1 MRKNFIFF
9 SISAPHA
16 QPPASWIFLTTTHMS
31 DCEFGLWRFLNR
43 AEKDA
48 AVAGVRHPGVV
59 VVVQDGEGDEPLVR
73 LLHVVRLVI
82 AVLVVGRQS

>member
-1 MRKNFIFF
+1 MRSCTHN
-9 SISAPHA
+9 A
-16 QPPASWIFLTTTHMS
+16 PASWIFLTTHMS
-31 DCEFGLWRFLNR
+31 DYEFGLWRVLSR
-43 AEKDA
+43 AEENA

-73 LLHVVRLVI
+73 LLNVVRLVL